1 MQYLEQLRKQ
11 SVAIHRELGKYEQ
24 RERLRKLFSEILA
37 SGYSDLFLLVT
48 KLHSS
53 GYKLPIVDIW
63 HFGWEIVAHDVIEPY
78 SRLTINHSDEEYT
91 VWVYKTMVDVYETWE
106 SIQLEASF
114 PTLEEAF
121 KYALQYLVK

>member
-1 MQYLEQLRKQ
+1 MRYLEQLRKQ
-11 SVAIHRELGKYEQ
+11 SVAIHRELSKYER

-53 GYKLPIVDIW
+53 GYRLPIVDIW
-63 HFGWEIVAHDVIEPY
+63 HFGWEVHAHDVAGPY
-78 SRLTINHSDEEYT
+78 SHLTFNLCNEEYT
-91 VWVYKTMVDVYETWE
+91 VCVYETMSECGETWE
-106 SIQLEASF
+106 SIQLEASL

-121 KYALQYLVK
+121 KYALPFLVK